1 MSIKLDFENFI
12 WHSCAIEEVWP
23 PEVETDMREEIKMAI
38 LGERYVYDQDIKGH
52 MRGWKYIQRIKRPT
66 VAQVNE
72 LHKTMFEFCDIDC
85 VPGMM
90 RNLDKNIV
98 KVNKDYFAPHPDKVV
113 ELLNKWVEFEGEPIE
128 RHILFEHIH
137 PFTDGNGRVGRLMLA
152 AEASFRKATFKYEN
166 REKYFKLFNS
176 ESRRAV
182 LTKAGI
188 RKDYGKDKK

>member
-1 MSIKLDFENFI
+1 
-12 WHSCAIEEVWP
+12 
-23 PEVETDMREEIKMAI
+23 
-38 LGERYVYDQDIKGH
+38 
-52 MRGWKYIQRIKRPT
+52 
-66 VAQVNE
+66 
-72 LHKTMFEFCDIDC
+72 
-85 VPGMM
+85 MM